1 VIEGCSIKR
10 PALND
15 ADQRK
20 QPMKTFTL
28 KVGSLLSS
36 ESARGVEKQLSGIF
50 GVAEASLNAASES
63 ALIAYDG
70 ELTNPALIRR
80 AIEEFIYERASAAV
94 SEHLVDEGV
103 HATVARKAHRKA
115 EIS

>member
-1 VIEGCSIKR
+1 
-10 PALND
+10 
-15 ADQRK
+15 
-20 QPMKTFTL
+20 MKTFTL
-28 KVGSLLSS
+28 KVAGLLSS
-36 ESARGVEKQLSGIF
+36 ESAHGVEKQLSGIF